1 MDAGSHRVQHIFA
14 GQIERRGDFCAS
26 DFFHMPLPPHQ
37 FRTGQPQLHARKSMD
52 RVVNTAMAGMK
63 TTEHLAVGRIHN
75 RVAAQRGDISP
86 PKIYPFT
93 YRLEPGQVGNAL
105 APGLLLQVS
114 ILHRQKFPADRP
126 RHSYIEQSAQQALLP
141 LFRRWNL
148 HSRIFRLFFQ
158 QFTNQIVPS
167 LRLCHFARSRI
178 TAFSGHISM
187 QFPQRMQC
195 SCRISAGKS
204 VKSIQLCG
212 QTALQ
217 TRQPLQA
224 SVIK

>member
-126 RHSYIEQSAQQALLP
+126 RHSYIEQSAQ
-141 LFRRWNL
+141 
-148 HSRIFRLFFQ
+148 LFFQ

-187 QFPQRMQC
+187 QFPQRRQC